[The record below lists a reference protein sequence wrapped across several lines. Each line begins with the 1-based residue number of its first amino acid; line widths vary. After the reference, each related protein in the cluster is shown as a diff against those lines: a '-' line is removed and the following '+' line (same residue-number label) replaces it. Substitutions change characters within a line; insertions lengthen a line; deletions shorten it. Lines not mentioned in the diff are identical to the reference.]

1 MKTWAKRIAA
11 VSAILVTVLL
21 AVILVRTAVFTRAQA
36 TVEPIAPLEIG
47 NAALQHLASAIRV
60 PTVSVAG
67 TPGADSST
75 FEKLREVLQAS
86 FPQVH
91 QQLNRELIGGNSL
104 LFTWQGVD
112 RSARPLLLMAHM
124 DVVPVEPGT
133 ESAWTHPPFSGD
145 VADGFLWGRGTLDDK
160 SGVLAILEAVE
171 GLLTTGFHPRQT
183 IFLAFGH
190 DEEIGGQA
198 GAAKIA
204 EVLAAR
210 GARLEFVLDEGLAV
224 TRGIVP
230 GLESPAALVGIAEKG
245 FASIEL
251 SADAPG
257 GHSSMP
263 PPSTAVGLIAAAV
276 HRLEQNPMQP
286 SLSGPA
292 ALLFDRLG
300 PEMPFSTKLAIANR
314 WLFEKVILSKL
325 SSTAATNALV
335 RTTTAATIIEGGVK
349 DNVLPAHAR
358 AVVNFRIKPG
368 DTIDSVLSHVKRVV
382 GDSRIT
388 IKLLD
393 SQGAR
398 DASKVSSTTSA
409 AFLTI
414 ERTIRQVFPGTL
426 VAPSLVLGATDS
438 RQFEP
443 IAADVYRFMP
453 YEIGPDD
460 TSRVHGTNERISLE
474 SYRNCIRFYT
484 QLLRNTAASQ

>member
-1 MKTWAKRIAA
+1 M
-11 VSAILVTVLL
+11 
-21 AVILVRTAVFTRAQA
+21 
-36 TVEPIAPLEIG
+36 
-47 NAALQHLASAIRV
+47 
-60 PTVSVAG
+60 
-67 TPGADSST
+67 
-75 FEKLREVLQAS
+75 LQAS

-91 QQLNRELIGGNSL
+91 RQLTHEVIGGNSL
-104 LFTWQGVD
+104 LFIWQGVD
-112 RSARPLLLMAHM
+112 RSARPVLLMAHM

-160 SGVLAILEAVE
+160 SGVLAVLEAVE
-171 GLLTTGFHPRQT
+171 GLLNTGFHPRQT
-183 IFLAFGH
+183 VFLAFGH

-204 EVLAAR
+204 ELLAAR

-292 ALLFDRLG
+292 APPIRPPRPRDALPHQTRDRK
-300 PEMPFSTKLAIANR
+300 PLAASQ
-314 WLFEKVILSKL
+314 KVILAKL
-325 SSTAATNALV
+325 SNAPATNALV

-349 DNVLPAHAR
+349 DNVLPAQAPSR
-358 AVVNFRIKPG
+358 CE
-368 DTIDSVLSHVKRVV
+368 LSH
-382 GDSRIT
+382 
-388 IKLLD
+388 
-393 SQGAR
+393 QAR
-398 DASKVSSTTSA
+398 
-409 AFLTI
+409 
-414 ERTIRQVFPGTL
+414 
-426 VAPSLVLGATDS
+426 
-438 RQFEP
+438 
-443 IAADVYRFMP
+443 
-453 YEIGPDD
+453 
-460 TSRVHGTNERISLE
+460 
-474 SYRNCIRFYT
+474 
-484 QLLRNTAASQ
+484 